1 MNPLSQLSA
10 SRAGQSRAIGLA
22 LLRMRS
28 LRWSL
33 LLILLG
39 AVLWLKR
46 EWPAAKDSEAAP
58 PATTA
63 ESTLATPRA
72 PLPFRL
78 GAGYAGGFLLSFAFR
93 KFLKATALLA
103 GSLLAAVAA
112 LRALGWVD
120 LDWQALEGGIR
131 TGLSWTQEQ
140 ALSLKAVLES
150 YLPATAASGVGLWR
164 GWRHGGQPVTTETA

>member
-1 MNPLSQLSA
+1 MNPLLLRFA
-10 SRAGQSRAIGLA
+10 SPAGQGRAVWLA
-22 LLRMRS
+22 LFRLRS

-39 AVLWLKR
+39 AALWLKR
-46 EWPAAKDSEAAP
+46 EWSAAKDSEAAP

-63 ESTLATPRA
+63 ESTLGAQRA

-93 KFLKATALLA
+93 KSLKATALLA
-103 GSLLAAVAA
+103 GVLLAMGAA

-131 TGLSWTQEQ
+131 TGLSWTHEQ

-150 YLPATAASGVGLWR
+150 YLPATAASGLGLWR
-164 GWRHGGQPVTTETA
+164 GWRNGGQPVTAETA

>member
-1 MNPLSQLSA
+1 MNPLLQRFA
-10 SRAGQSRAIGLA
+10 SPAGQSRAVWLA
-22 LLRMRS
+22 LFRMRS

-39 AVLWLKR
+39 AALWLKR
-46 EWPAAKDSEAAP
+46 EWPGAKASEAAP
-58 PATTA
+58 PVTTE
-63 ESTLATPRA
+63 ESNLAAPRA

-78 GAGYAGGFLLSFAFR
+78 GAGYAGGFFLSFAFR

-103 GSLLAAVAA
+103 GILLAAVAA

-131 TGLSWTQEQ
+131 TGLSWTHEQ

-150 YLPATAASGVGLWR
+150 YLPATAASAVGLWR
-164 GWRHGGQPVTTETA
+164 GWRHGGQPVTAETA